1 MLPDNPFLQLVLPRA
16 HSVLDRI
23 QSLIWVRAGAVA
35 CEFGGAFRDAIPF
48 DQAKAL
54 SYEPVKLPF
63 HWGQIFDRGW
73 FRVRVPESAGGRPLY
88 LHWRDQG
95 EGTVYID
102 GTPYYGFDVAHRHCR
117 LPDGVAEFYVEG
129 LCLQSAIWH
138 PEATGLDARGSTLSV
153 AEVCHRDDLAW
164 EVYHD
169 TRVLLD
175 LAIEEAKAASPS
187 EAPKLA
193 GAGYRPV
200 LNSIPVLYR
209 RLLRALDDVFNAF
222 DRGGLA
228 GARTA
233 LKSAYALL
241 SGQKET
247 IRAVLTGHAH
257 IDLVWLW
264 PERGSEYKAV
274 HTFSTMTRLMEM
286 YPEFVFGYSQPASY
300 DAVERLSPSL
310 METVRA
316 RIREGRWEP
325 VGATE
330 VESDTQMACGEA
342 LSRSFLLG
350 QEGYRRLQGR
360 PSPVL
365 WLPDVFG
372 YSGCLPQIMRQT
384 GVPYFF
390 TTKLTW
396 SNISLF
402 PYSSFV
408 WKGIDGSEVLVHVT
422 QENGYNQV
430 VSAEELRRGAKA
442 YRQSDVHDEFL
453 APTGYGDGGG
463 GVTEEMCERVRRFQV
478 LAGAPQ
484 VGWGRIEDFFERLD
498 ESRPRLPVYQG
509 ELYLEYHRGV
519 FTTHGNLKAI
529 FRQCE
534 RALQTWEAARV
545 AMGGGE
551 LDAHYWRRMVMAQFH
566 DYIPGSSIWEVY
578 EEGLP
583 ELAAIAEKAV
593 ETAAADLGAGP
604 EPALFNP
611 LPLGR
616 TVIIRDEGGE
626 QKAYRLP
633 PLSGASLQTLPEVFV
648 SEYAVAATA
657 SSLQSSRVAAG
668 FDARGRVTSL
678 SFNGR
683 PIAIASALGALVEYP
698 DHPSDF
704 DAWDIDRQ
712 TLSLGTEVYG
722 TGKPRVSL
730 SELEAGIEFSL
741 ALGGRSSGVVRYRVD
756 AFQPVLHI
764 EYDIDWQEEQKLLR
778 VNFPT
783 AYTGRMARFGT
794 PFGSVLRCQQP
805 GESRD
810 EAMFESPASRWAVV
824 ADDGEAEGLGVVTES
839 KYGFSCRE
847 GVLGVSLVRSPRV
860 TGGEPEPRQKMF
872 PASIRR
878 GGARAPFT
886 DQGRHVIR
894 LALCFHAPDLS
905 REDLAPALAD
915 SLYTDAL
922 TYRGGAVN
930 SGFLGLSGGESL
942 IPCWAKPA
950 KSGRGWVLRLHETLG
965 RRGRVKI
972 LLANGCRALRTDLS
986 ETVGDG
992 GSVSE
997 ISFSPY
1003 EIVSLLI
1010 ERKQPQLS

>member
-1 MLPDNPFLQLVLPRA
+1 M
-16 HSVLDRI
+16 DRI
-23 QSLIWVRAGAVA
+23 QSLVWTRAGLAD

-48 DQAKAL
+48 DQVEKL
-54 SYEPVKLPF
+54 PFEKVTLPF
-63 HWGQIFDRGW
+63 HWGQVFDRGW
-73 FRVRVPESAGGRPLY
+73 FRVRVPAGGDRPLY

-102 GTPYYGFDVAHRHCR
+102 GVPYYGFDVAHRHCR
-117 LPDGVAEFYVEG
+117 LPDGVSEFYVEG

-138 PEATGLDARGSTLSV
+138 PEATGLDALGSALTV

-169 TRVLLD
+169 VRVLLD
-175 LAIEEAKAASPS
+175 LAIEEARAANPF
-187 EAPKLA
+187 EPPKLA

-209 RLLRALDDVFNAF
+209 RMLRALDDVFNAF
-222 DRGGLA
+222 DRGGLPA
-228 GARTA
+228 AKDA
-233 LKSAYALL
+233 LKAAYALL
-241 SGQKET
+241 AGQKET

-274 HTFSTMTRLMEM
+274 HTFSTMTRLMEI

-300 DAVERLSPSL
+300 DAVERLSPAL
-310 METVRA
+310 MERVRG
-316 RIREGRWEP
+316 RIREGRWEA

-342 LSRSFLLG
+342 LARSFLLG
-350 QEGYRRLQGR
+350 QDGFRRLQGR

-402 PYSSFV
+402 PHSSFI

-422 QENGYNQV
+422 QENGYNQI

-442 YRQSDVHDEFL
+442 YRQADVHDEFL

-478 LAGAPQ
+478 LAGAPH
-484 VGWGRIEDFFERLD
+484 VGWGRIEDYFERLD
-498 ESRPRLPVYQG
+498 ESRRRLPVYQG

-519 FTTHGNLKAI
+519 FTTHGNLKAA

-534 RALQTWEAARV
+534 KALQTWEAVRV
-545 AMGGGE
+545 AAGGGE
-551 LDAHYWRRMVMAQFH
+551 LDAHFWRRMVMAQFH

-583 ELAAIAEKAV
+583 ELSAIAEKAIS
-593 ETAAADLGAGP
+593 AASAELGSGP
-604 EPALFNP
+604 EPALFNT
-611 LPLGR
+611 LPIGR
-616 TVIIRDEGGE
+616 TVIIGDPAGE

-633 PLSGASLQTLPEVFV
+633 PLSGASMQTLPEVFV
-648 SEYAVAATA
+648 SEYAVSATA
-657 SSLQSSRVAAG
+657 SSLQSGRVSAG
-668 FDARGRVTSL
+668 FDGRGRVISL
-678 SFNGR
+678 AFHDHDV
-683 PIAIASALGALVEYP
+683 AIASPLGVLTVYP

-712 TLSLGTEVYG
+712 TLSLGVEISAS
-722 TGKPRVSL
+722 GKPRVSL

-741 ALGGRSSGVVRYRVD
+741 ALGERSSGVVRYRVD

-764 EYDIDWQEEQKLLR
+764 EYDIDWQDEQKLLR

-783 AYTGRMARFGT
+783 AYAGRMARFGT
-794 PFGSVLRCQQP
+794 PFGSVLRSQQP

-810 EAMFESPASRWAVV
+810 EAMFESPASRWAIVS
-824 ADDGEAEGLGVVTES
+824 DDGEAEGLGVITES

-847 GVLGVSLVRSPRV
+847 GVLGVSLLRSPRV
-860 TGGEPEPRQKMF
+860 SGGEPEPKQKML

-878 GGARAPFT
+878 GGARAMFT

-894 LALCFHAPDLS
+894 MALCFHALDLA
-905 REDLAPALAD
+905 REDLAPTLAD
-915 SLYTDAL
+915 SLYTGAVS
-922 TYRGGAVN
+922 YRGGAVN
-930 SGFLGLSGGESL
+930 SGFLGLEGGESL
-942 IPCWAKPA
+942 VPCWAKPA
-950 KSGRGWVLRLHETLG
+950 KSGSGWILRLHETLG
-965 RRGRVKI
+965 RRGRVKV
-972 LLANGCRALRTDLS
+972 LLANGYRAVRTDLS
-986 ETVGDG
+986 ESITDASSVGQ
-992 GSVSE
+992 V
-997 ISFSPY
+997 SFSPY

-1010 ERKQPQLS
+1010 QRK